1 MGSQHQLQLFARR
14 SYNMRKLKI
23 VSKIILLIS
32 VLVTLLLFRIGFHIY
47 ENKYFFPWNA
57 LIPGSKNVAA
67 AGQNNCQAIW
77 TTVGSFTYLV
87 LGSMIV
93 NLVRNIGSELETF
106 TTLDL
111 ADFGEL
117 ENMMIATGSF
127 SIITGILMFVDVI
140 INLLSVYTTS
150 NMFVSKAIPVE
161 KLAQYQVTEEIM
173 VPDNTF
179 MEESLKKIAGKVGR
193 QYGM

>member
-77 TTVGSFTYLV
+77 MNSDLFWITVSITTMYLLIIPSVILEKIFNASDPAPIADIIWTTVGSITYLV

-127 SIITGILMFVDVI
+127 RFQDLRHFTKTM
-140 INLLSVYTTS
+140 N
-150 NMFVSKAIPVE
+150 
-161 KLAQYQVTEEIM
+161 
-173 VPDNTF
+173 
-179 MEESLKKIAGKVGR
+179 
-193 QYGM
+193 

>member
-77 TTVGSFTYLV
+77 MKFV
-87 LGSMIV
+87 LDHGVHHNDVS
-93 NLVRNIGSELETF
+93 
-106 TTLDL
+106 LDNSICHS
-111 ADFGEL
+111 GED
-117 ENMMIATGSF
+117 I
-127 SIITGILMFVDVI
+127 
-140 INLLSVYTTS
+140 
-150 NMFVSKAIPVE
+150 
-161 KLAQYQVTEEIM
+161 
-173 VPDNTF
+173 
-179 MEESLKKIAGKVGR
+179 
-193 QYGM
+193 